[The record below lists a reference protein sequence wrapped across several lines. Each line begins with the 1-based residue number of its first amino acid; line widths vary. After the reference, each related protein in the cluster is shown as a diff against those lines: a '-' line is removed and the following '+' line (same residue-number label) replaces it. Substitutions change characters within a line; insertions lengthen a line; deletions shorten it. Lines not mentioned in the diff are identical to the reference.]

1 VNTKQTEKKIIFS
14 IAIVINYQNKALF
27 LEQQISKV
35 FFFSVVCMVKETCE

>member
-1 VNTKQTEKKIIFS
+1 VNTKQTEKKNS